1 MRAKY
6 ILKRLLYVIPT
17 AFGVL
22 VIIFI
27 LLRSM
32 PGDFASALLGPEA
45 TLEDMERVREQYGLN
60 ENIFVQFVTYIKE
73 LVTLNFGD
81 SVIYQT
87 PVIDMIKE
95 AFPATLELAVMGMF
109 WALLISIPL
118 GILSAVKQNSWLDNI
133 SMVFAQVGISMPV
146 FWMGLLM
153 ILLFSVQLHWLPSF
167 GRGDP
172 LIPALIAGISTG
184 DFDDFINSFQKIL
197 MPSFA
202 LGIMGSAMISRMIRS
217 TMLEVLDMDYI
228 RTARAKGTKEIKVVM
243 KHAFRNAL
251 PPVITIV
258 ALQFG
263 SLLGGSIVTETVFSW
278 PGIGQVL
285 VTAILNRD
293 YSVVQASVFLIAVL
307 FIIINLVV
315 DLLYVVINPK
325 ISEG

>member
-6 ILKRLLYVIPT
+6 IMKRLLYVIPT

-32 PGDFASALLGPEA
+32 PGDFATALLGQDA
-45 TLEDMERVREQYGLN
+45 SIEDIERVREQYGLN
-60 ENIFVQFVTYIKE
+60 QSIFVQFVSYVKQLLTF
-73 LVTLNFGD
+73 NFGD
-81 SVIYQT
+81 SVIYKT
-87 PVIDMIKE
+87 PVIEMIKT
-95 AFPATLELAVMGMF
+95 AFPATLELSVMGLV
-109 WALLISIPL
+109 WALLISVPL
-118 GILSAVKQNSWLDNI
+118 GIVSAVKQNSWLDNA
-133 SMVFAQVGISMPV
+133 SMVFAQIGISMPV

-153 ILLFSVQLHWLPSF
+153 ILLFSVQLNWLPSF
-167 GRGDP
+167 GRGEP
-172 LIPALIAGISTG
+172 LLEALMQGFVTG
-184 DFDDFINSFQKIL
+184 NFGSFTRSFRKIL

-228 RTARAKGTKEIKVVM
+228 RTARAKGTKEFKVVM
-243 KHAFRNAL
+243 RHAFRNAL

-263 SLLGGSIVTETVFSW
+263 AMLGGSIVTETVFSW
-278 PGIGQVL
+278 PGIGQII

-293 YSVVQASVFLIAVL
+293 YPVVQAAVFLIAIL
-307 FIIINLVV
+307 FVIINLMV

-325 ISEG
+325 INEG